1 MKKISKNFKV
11 PKSQS
16 PKIIFCLFFFFQN
29 LLLEAP
35 AHFEEK
41 ISQLICISRYR
52 DENIKILEKK
62 FSKNFD
68 YYDRIPLDLESRAVP
83 HCLILIDDFEQELT
97 SDRELLKMTY
107 SFAAYVTHHLPCTLI
122 MVCQSYS
129 MFYAS
134 SKLHQALFQ
143 ATMLILF
150 KSHSSMNILK
160 RVLNSFNIG
169 EMPEH
174 WLLRRSSYSLS
185 LSEIRFF
192 FQNHF
197 FPNWKIEKFHTLQA
211 DKRIKHSIW
220 SL

>member
-1 MKKISKNFKV
+1 M
-11 PKSQS
+11 
-16 PKIIFCLFFFFQN
+16 QN

-160 RVLNSFNIG
+160 RVLNSFNVKIRNG
-169 EMPEH
+169 DTLFQVFKEYCSGSHRYIVLNLHPS
-174 WLLRRSSYSLS
+174 LDSVQVYSNILYNCKES
-185 LSEIRFF
+185 FIMF
-192 FQNHF
+192 
-197 FPNWKIEKFHTLQA
+197 T
-211 DKRIKHSIW
+211 
-220 SL
+220 